1 MKGKIVVITGANRGL
16 GLAMSEKIASMGAT
30 VIMGCRDEKKGNEA
44 AAKLAARG
52 LDVRFGQLDVSST
65 KSIDYFAQELS
76 KYYKTIDVL
85 INNAAISNEPG
96 GTTIETIDLEY
107 YKSIMDTN
115 VLGTLWMCKR
125 MIPFLRLSPD
135 GRIINFSSGLGQLT
149 VPRMGPCPSYSIS
162 KTAVNA
168 VTKILADE
176 LKDTNISV
184 MSVDPGWVK
193 TDLGGPNAM
202 LEIAEGMDTPVWL
215 ATTEKKNITSGIFY
229 KERGAL
235 GW

>member
-16 GLAMSEKIASMGAT
+16 GLAMSEKIASLGAT
-30 VIMGCRDEKKGNEA
+30 VIMGCRDLEKGNVA
-44 AAKLAARG
+44 AQKLVAKG
-52 LDVRFGQLDVSST
+52 LKVQAMTVDVGNT
-65 KSIDYFAQELS
+65 ESIDAFS
-76 KYYKTIDVL
+76 KALASQYNTIDVL

-96 GTTIETIDLEY
+96 GTVIENIELAY
-107 YKSIMDTN
+107 YRQIMDTN
-115 VLGTLWMCKR
+115 VLGTLWMCRNLLTLLKK
-125 MIPFLRLSPD
+125 SDD

-168 VTKILADE
+168 ITKILADE
-176 LKDTNISV
+176 VKDSNIIV
-184 MSVDPGWVK
+184 CSVDPGWVK

-202 LEIAEGMDTPVWL
+202 LEIPEGIDTSVWL
-215 ATTEKKNITSGIFY
+215 ATTDKSNIVTGEFY
-229 KERGAL
+229 KERAIL